1 VRIDLYNS
9 TAATEATDQVTRL
22 NQAKTAEAQKQLQ
35 AQKSQAD
42 NKTEDKTTLSS
53 SSDSVASLA
62 QIALQPSPSRQTRLE
77 ALKQQVS
84 SAQYQLDS
92 AKIAEAL
99 SSAEF

>member
-9 TAATEATDQVTRL
+9 AASEAADQVSKLSQTK
-22 NQAKTAEAQKQLQ
+22 AADAQKHLQ
-35 AQKSQAD
+35 AQKAQAD
-42 NKTEDKTTLSS
+42 SKTEDKTTLSS
-53 SSDSVASLA
+53 TPASVASLA
-62 QIALQPSPSRQTRLE
+62 KTALQPSPSREARLE

-99 SSAEF
+99 SSAEL